1 MFIFSNLFFA
11 LAKLFDIVITLYI
24 WIVIIR
30 VVLSWVN
37 PDPHNPIVQFLIRVT
52 EPALSRIRRYVPY
65 LGGFDISPIILIFAL
80 YIVEIFLVNTFQDLA
95 YSLR

>member
-11 LAKLFDIVITLYI
+11 IARILDISITIYI

-30 VVLSWVN
+30 VIISWVN
-37 PDPHNPIVQFLIRVT
+37 PDPFSPIVQFLVRVT
-52 EPALSRIRRYVPY
+52 EPLLSRIRRYVPY
-65 LGGFDISPIILIFAL
+65 LGGFDISPIILIFGL
-80 YIVEIFLVNTFQDLA
+80 YIAEIFLVGTLEDLA